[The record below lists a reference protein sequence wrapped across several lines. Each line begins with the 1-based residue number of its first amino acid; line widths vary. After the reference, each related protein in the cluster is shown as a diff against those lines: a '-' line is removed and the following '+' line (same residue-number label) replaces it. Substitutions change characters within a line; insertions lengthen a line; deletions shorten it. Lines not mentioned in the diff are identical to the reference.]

1 MLWGHTGAK
10 ELGEPSDLPGLQ
22 LPPRKHQ
29 GFESDEALPASGSSG
44 S

>member
-22 LPPRKHQ
+22 LPPRNQ